1 MSVKLTLEQT
11 RSILKTNKETSEWHV
26 LLVDMLPRY
35 DVDTVPRI
43 AGFMAQCAHE
53 SADFTLLEEN
63 LNYSESA
70 LLRVFPRYF
79 GPGKRNAAEYARNPE
94 KLANYVYMDEFRSKS
109 GALGNTQSGDGW
121 RFRGGGIKQL
131 TGRNNYTVFAKG
143 IGKTPEEAADYV
155 RTKQGALES
164 ACWFW
169 SSNKLNAFADAR
181 DIVGMSKRINGGDIG
196 LADRTARWNAALKIL
211 NSDTS
216 TTVQPASMPTTI
228 LRKGSRGPEVQRLQ
242 QALKIGADGI
252 FGPGTETALKSW
264 QKTNGLPADGIAGP
278 ATFRILYA

>member
-11 RSILKTNKETSEWHV
+11 RSILKTNKETAEWHA

-35 DVDTVPRI
+35 DIDSVPRI

-79 GPGKRNAAEYARNPE
+79 GPGKENAASYARNPE
-94 KLANYVYMDEFRSKS
+94 KIANYVYMDKFRSKS
-109 GALGNTQSGDGW
+109 GALGNTQPGDGW

-131 TGRNNYTVFAKG
+131 TGRNNYTVFAKS

-169 SSNKLNAFADAR
+169 SSNKLNAFADAH
-181 DIVGMSKRINGGDIG
+181 DIVGMSRRINGGDIG
-196 LADRTARWNAALKIL
+196 LADRKARWNAALSILSGGMVATELRRGSKGAEVVELQKI
-211 NSDTS
+211 
-216 TTVQPASMPTTI
+216 
-228 LRKGSRGPEVQRLQ
+228 
-242 QALKIGADGI
+242 IGVRADGD
-252 FGPGTETALKSW
+252 FGPGTEAALKKW
-264 QKTNGLPADGIAGP
+264 QTSKKLAPTGVVDT
-278 ATFRILYA
+278 ATRTVLFG